1 MGIRQ
6 NLKRLTERKRLGE
19 ILLEMNLLNGEQ
31 LKLALEKSAKNKVLL
46 GAFLLSEGFI
56 NEEQMAQALANQF
69 GLRCVDLSQ
78 WDEIDPL
85 ALKMIPEAVVR
96 KHHVLP
102 LQMQNDK
109 LVVAVHDPL
118 NLVNLSSVPELA
130 ADKIVPVVAAESQIK
145 AAVERLYQG
154 GSSTKLI
161 EMIATNLQS
170 RADPGLQ
177 QQRKLKVVPNQSENL
192 SAEKKFSVENLLNKI
207 IEKAIDQKASDVH
220 FEPLKE
226 TVRVRARID
235 GILHESQQLP
245 LDIYPSLISRI
256 KILSH
261 MDIAEKRQPQDG
273 HFQMAMG
280 KREIDLRV
288 STLPT
293 VHGEKTVLRILDKG
307 AQKASLADSG
317 MNPELQAAVKAVVQ
331 KPYGIVLVTG
341 PTGSGKT
348 TTVYSMIRE
357 IDRAKLNV
365 ITIEDPVEFEIDDVN
380 QVQVN
385 AKANVHFANT
395 LRSVLRQDPDV
406 IMVGEIRD
414 KETAEIAIRSSLTGH
429 LVISTIHTNNCAGTL
444 TRLVDMGIEPFLVSS
459 SLTGILSQR
468 LVRKLC
474 PHCKAPHAVTAEES
488 ELIGKDV
495 IPAGTQVF
503 KAVGCAQCNNIGYR
517 GRVGIFEFLELDDGV
532 RKIVSAG
539 DFDQAVRDYLAAKGF
554 RSLRHDGGEKVVQ
567 GLTSIEE
574 VLGETV

>member
-1 MGIRQ
+1 MGLRQ

-19 ILLEMNLLNGEQ
+19 ILLEMNLLTGEQ
-31 LKLALEKSAKNKVLL
+31 LKLALEKSSKNKVLL
-46 GAFLLSEGFI
+46 GTFLLSEGFVT
-56 NEEQMAQALANQF
+56 EENMAQALANQF

-78 WDEIDPL
+78 WEEIDPL
-85 ALKMIPEAVVR
+85 ALKMIPEALVR

-102 LQMQNDK
+102 LQFEDNK

-118 NLVNLSSVPELA
+118 NIVNLNAIPELA
-130 ADKIVPVVAAESQIK
+130 GDKITPVVAPESKVK
-145 AAVERLYQG
+145 AAIERFYQG

-192 SAEKKFSVENLLNKI
+192 SNEKKFSVENLLNKI
-207 IEKAIDQKASDVH
+207 IEKAIDHKASDVH

-226 TVRVRARID
+226 SVRVRARID

-245 LDIYPSLISRI
+245 LDIYPSVISRI

-273 HFQMAMG
+273 HFQMMMG

-293 VHGEKTVLRILDKG
+293 MHGEKTVLRILDKG
-307 AQKASLADSG
+307 AQRASLADSG
-317 MNPELQAAVKAVVQ
+317 MNPALQAAVKAVVQ

-357 IDRAKLNV
+357 IDRNSLNV

-385 AKANVHFANT
+385 PKANVHFANT

-459 SLTGILSQR
+459 SLTGVLSQR

-474 PHCKAPHAVTAEES
+474 PQCKTPVTISEE
-488 ELIGKDV
+488 ERKLMGPDL

-503 KAVGCAQCNNIGYR
+503 KAKGCAACNNIGYR
-517 GRVGIFEFLELDDGV
+517 GRVGIFEFLELDDGI
-532 RKIVSAG
+532 RKLMAG
-539 DFDQAVRDYLAAKGF
+539 DFDQAVRDYLQAKGF
-554 RSLRHDGGEKVVQ
+554 RSLRHDGADKVIA